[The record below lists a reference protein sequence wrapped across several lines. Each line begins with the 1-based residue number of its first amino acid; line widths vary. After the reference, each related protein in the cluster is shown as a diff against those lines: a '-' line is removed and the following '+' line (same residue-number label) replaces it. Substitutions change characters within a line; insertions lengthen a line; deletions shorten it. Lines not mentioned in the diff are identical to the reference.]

1 MRVLFAKRHITFGP
15 TTLLCLLTLFR
26 VVKWQAYL
34 IGYSTSAPVF
44 LHYSVN
50 HLIWYSRDDFK
61 DKKMKKKIKYAHT
74 PVLYTSGSPIFN
86 DFFKTTASTLLWEM
100 TGKTCSF
107 NLSAIY
113 QCGLSFFF
121 LFFFL
126 HTAKSSSVS
135 SSGWTVWEHCCGK
148 LMCARGIWH
157 PCKVLQ
163 IMSLKMVIIVDLPL
177 SFTPDFAVIFHPN
190 EEATGYA
197 KWTRCHLAQCV
208 SSHVLYCYKTSE
220 YKIWKGLIYV
230 IKSNQSKDCR
240 EA

>member
-34 IGYSTSAPVF
+34 IGYSTSA
-44 LHYSVN
+44 LSSYTIR
-50 HLIWYSRDDFK
+50 LIIWSDIPWMISK
-61 DKKMKKKIKYAHT
+61 TKKWKKKSNT
-74 PVLYTSGSPIFN
+74 PTHLCCTRVAPLYLMTSLKQPHLRFYEKWQGRHAPLTCQLSTSVACH
-86 DFFKTTASTLLWEM
+86 FF
-100 TGKTCSF
+100 SF
-107 NLSAIY
+107 
-113 QCGLSFFF
+113 
-121 LFFFL
+121 FFFL

-135 SSGWTVWEHCCGK
+135 SSGWIVWEHCCGK

-177 SFTPDFAVIFHPN
+177 SFTPDFAVLFHPN

>member
-1 MRVLFAKRHITFGP
+1 MPLSSYTIRLIIWSDIPGMISKTK
-15 TTLLCLLTLFR
+15 
-26 VVKWQAYL
+26 KW
-34 IGYSTSAPVF
+34 
-44 LHYSVN
+44 
-50 HLIWYSRDDFK
+50 K
-61 DKKMKKKIKYAHT
+61 EKIKYAHT

-135 SSGWTVWEHCCGK
+135 SSGWIVWEHCCGK

-177 SFTPDFAVIFHPN
+177 SFTQTLRFFSTQMRNQQDMLSEPDAI
-190 EEATGYA
+190 
-197 KWTRCHLAQCV
+197 
-208 SSHVLYCYKTSE
+208 
-220 YKIWKGLIYV
+220 
-230 IKSNQSKDCR
+230 
-240 EA
+240 